1 MKPTK
6 CPARKKTNEAR
17 KAKQEGGEK
26 AKTKSQGC
34 CVTFKPKKF
43 WAFCTCPNFTI

>member
-6 CPARKKTNEAR
+6 CPAKKKKTNEAR

-26 AKTKSQGC
+26 AKTKS
-34 CVTFKPKKF
+34 
-43 WAFCTCPNFTI
+43 